1 MKPSLTTEP
10 SRYALSEV
18 FGFLKRKKKEPEQPK
33 DPLAVY
39 DGFIESLE
47 RQGAE
52 VRKSAATLLA
62 LRGDLT
68 RDVEKYDQRSKDL
81 AARVRTAEARAD
93 ARASKTLRR
102 DLEEAEQ
109 MREQSEKALVSA
121 NEDAQLLLEAAADTA
136 SRVAEL
142 KSERQSARARLAT
155 GLVVSAA
162 LRQRVEEF
170 DKVIALDAARD
181 EVERA
186 RALADVY
193 RDDADSKALPPL
205 PESTR

>member
-1 MKPSLTTEP
+1 M
-10 SRYALSEV
+10 
-18 FGFLKRKKKEPEQPK
+18 FGFLKRKKKVPELK

-68 RDVEKYDQRSKDL
+68 RDVQKYEARAKDLTARVRVAEAKGDL
-81 AARVRTAEARAD
+81 AATR
-93 ARASKTLRR
+93 TLRR
-102 DLEEAEQ
+102 DLEEAVG
-109 MREQSEKALVSA
+109 MGEQSQKALIDA
-121 NEDAQLLLEAAADTA
+121 NEDAQLLLEAAGDSAK
-136 SRVAEL
+136 RVAEL
-142 KSERQSARARLAT
+142 KSERQSAKARLAT
-155 GLVVSAA
+155 GQVVSSA
-162 LRQRVEEF
+162 LRQQVEQFDRVL
-170 DKVIALDAARD
+170 ALDAARD

-193 RDDADSKALPPL
+193 RDDADKKRLPPL
-205 PESTR
+205 PDGSA

>member
-1 MKPSLTTEP
+1 
-10 SRYALSEV
+10 V
-18 FGFLKRKKKEPEQPK
+18 FGFFKKKKAAASK

-68 RDVEKYDQRSKDL
+68 RDAEKYTKRCKDL
-81 AARVRTAEARAD
+81 EGRVRIAEEKAD
-93 ARASKTLRR
+93 ARAAKTLRR
-102 DLEEAEQ
+102 DFEEADQ
-109 MREQSEKALVSA
+109 MRDQSEKALVSA

-136 SRVAEL
+136 SRVAGL

-193 RDDADSKALPPL
+193 REDADKKHPASL
-205 PESTR
+205 PETT

>member
-1 MKPSLTTEP
+1 M
-10 SRYALSEV
+10 
-18 FGFLKRKKKEPEQPK
+18 FGFFKKKKKAPETK

-68 RDVEKYDQRSKDL
+68 RDVEKYDKRSKDL
-81 AARVRTAEARAD
+81 ALRVRTAEEKAD
-93 ARASKTLRR
+93 ARATKTLRR
-102 DLEEAEQ
+102 DLEEAEH

-136 SRVAEL
+136 SRVSEL

-155 GLVVSAA
+155 GLVVSSA
-162 LRQRVEEF
+162 LRQQVEEF

-193 RDDADSKALPPL
+193 REDVDKKHPQELP
-205 PESTR
+205 

>member
-1 MKPSLTTEP
+1 
-10 SRYALSEV
+10 V
-18 FGFLKRKKKEPEQPK
+18 FGFLKRKKKPPERT

-62 LRGDLT
+62 LRGDLG
-68 RDVEKYDQRSKDL
+68 RDVQKYL
-81 AARVRTAEARAD
+81 ARATD
-93 ARASKTLRR
+93 LTARIALAEEKGDSRATKTLRR
-102 DLEEAEQ
+102 DLEEAENL
-109 MREQSEKALVSA
+109 REQSEKALIDA
-121 NEDAQLLLEAAADTA
+121 NDDAQLLLEAAGDTA
-136 SRVAEL
+136 RRVAEL

-155 GLVVSAA
+155 GQVVSTA
-162 LRQRVEEF
+162 LRQQVEQFDRVL
-170 DKVIALDAARD
+170 ALDAARD

-193 RDDADSKALPPL
+193 RDDADKKRLPD
-205 PESTR
+205 SS

>member
-1 MKPSLTTEP
+1 MRFRVT
-10 SRYALSEV
+10 LSPVV
-18 FGFLKRKKKEPEQPK
+18 FGFFKKKKKKTPEPK

-68 RDVEKYDQRSKDL
+68 RDVEKYDRRSKDL
-81 AARVRTAEARAD
+81 AGRVRIAEEKAD

-102 DLEEAEQ
+102 DLEEAEGL
-109 MREQSEKALVSA
+109 REQSEKALVSA

-155 GLVVSAA
+155 GLVVSSA
-162 LRQRVEEF
+162 LRQQVEQF

-193 RDDADSKALPPL
+193 REDADKKNLPPL
-205 PESTR
+205 PESSR

>member
-1 MKPSLTTEP
+1 M
-10 SRYALSEV
+10 
-18 FGFLKRKKKEPEQPK
+18 FGFLKRKKKSVELK

-39 DGFIESLE
+39 DGFIEALE

-68 RDVEKYDQRSKDL
+68 RDEQKYEARAKDL
-81 AARVRTAEARAD
+81 TARVRVAEGRGDLGATR
-93 ARASKTLRR
+93 TLRR
-102 DLEEAEQ
+102 DLEEANH
-109 MREQSEKALVSA
+109 MREQSEKALIDA
-121 NEDAQLLLEAAADTA
+121 NEDAQLLLEAAGDSAR
-136 SRVAEL
+136 RVAEL

-155 GLVVSAA
+155 GQVVSAA
-162 LRQRVEEF
+162 LRQQVEQFDRVM
-170 DKVIALDAARD
+170 ALDAARD

-193 RDDADSKALPPL
+193 REDADKKRLPQL
-205 PESTR
+205 PESSS

>member
-1 MKPSLTTEP
+1 M
-10 SRYALSEV
+10 
-18 FGFLKRKKKEPEQPK
+18 FGFLKRKRKASELK

-68 RDVEKYDQRSKDL
+68 RDVQKYEARAKDLTARVRVAEAKGDL
-81 AARVRTAEARAD
+81 AATR
-93 ARASKTLRR
+93 TLRR
-102 DLEEAEQ
+102 DLEEAVG
-109 MREQSEKALVSA
+109 MGEQSQKALIDA
-121 NEDAQLLLEAAADTA
+121 NEDAQLLLEAAGDSAK
-136 SRVAEL
+136 RVAEL
-142 KSERQSARARLAT
+142 KSERQSAKARLAT
-155 GLVVSAA
+155 GQVVSSA
-162 LRQRVEEF
+162 LRQQVEQFDRVL
-170 DKVIALDAARD
+170 ALDAARD

-193 RDDADSKALPPL
+193 RDDADKKRLPPL
-205 PESTR
+205 PDGSA

>member
-1 MKPSLTTEP
+1 M
-10 SRYALSEV
+10 
-18 FGFLKRKKKEPEQPK
+18 FGFFKKKKKEPATK

-47 RQGAE
+47 RQGSE

-68 RDVEKYDQRSKDL
+68 RDVEKYDKRSKDL
-81 AARVRTAEARAD
+81 AGRVRTAEDKGD

-102 DLEEAEQ
+102 DLEEAEN

-155 GLVVSAA
+155 GLVVSTA
-162 LRQRVEEF
+162 LRQQVEEF

-193 RDDADSKALPPL
+193 REDVDKKHLPPL
-205 PESTR
+205 PESSS

>member
-1 MKPSLTTEP
+1 MV
-10 SRYALSEV
+10 YALSVV
-18 FGFLKRKKKEPEQPK
+18 FGFFKKKKKLPATK

-68 RDVEKYDQRSKDL
+68 RDVEKYDKRAKDL
-81 AARVRTAEARAD
+81 ASRVRTAEEKAD
-93 ARASKTLRR
+93 GRASKTLRR
-102 DLEEAEQ
+102 DLEEAEN
-109 MREQSEKALVSA
+109 MREQSEKALISA

-155 GLVVSAA
+155 GLVVSSA
-162 LRQRVEEF
+162 LRQQVEEF

-193 RDDADSKALPPL
+193 REDVDKKHLPPL
-205 PESTR
+205 PESS

>member
-1 MKPSLTTEP
+1 M
-10 SRYALSEV
+10 
-18 FGFLKRKKKEPEQPK
+18 FDFFKKKKKSPETK

-68 RDVEKYDQRSKDL
+68 RDVEKYEKRSKDL
-81 AARVRTAEARAD
+81 TDRVRIADEKAD

-102 DLEEAEQ
+102 DLAESKL
-109 MREQSEKALVSA
+109 MRKQSENALVSA

-155 GLVVSAA
+155 GLVVSSA
-162 LRQRVEEF
+162 LRARVEEF

-193 RDDADSKALPPL
+193 RDDVDKKPLPRL
-205 PESTR
+205 PESS

>member
-1 MKPSLTTEP
+1 M
-10 SRYALSEV
+10 
-18 FGFLKRKKKEPEQPK
+18 FGFLKKWRKKAPPTK

-52 VRKSAATLLA
+52 VRKSAATLLV
-62 LRGDLT
+62 LRGDLN
-68 RDVEKYDQRSKDL
+68 RDVDKYDKRSKDL
-81 AARVRTAEARAD
+81 AARVRTADAKAD

-102 DLEEAEQ
+102 DLEEAEH
-109 MREQSEKALVSA
+109 MKEQSAKALVSA

-155 GLVVSAA
+155 GLVVSSA

-193 RDDADSKALPPL
+193 REDADKKQPPALREP
-205 PESTR
+205 S

>member
-1 MKPSLTTEP
+1 M
-10 SRYALSEV
+10 
-18 FGFLKRKKKEPEQPK
+18 FGFFKRKKKSPTPS

-39 DGFIESLE
+39 DGFIEALE

-62 LRGDLT
+62 LRADLT
-68 RDVEKYDQRSKDL
+68 RDAEKYATRSKEL
-81 AARVRTAEARAD
+81 TARLGTAEAKAD
-93 ARASKTLRR
+93 ARAVKTLRR
-102 DLEEAEQ
+102 DLEEA
-109 MREQSEKALVSA
+109 MHLREQSEKALVLA

-142 KSERQSARARLAT
+142 KSERQSARARLAS

-170 DKVIALDAARD
+170 NKVVALDAARD

-186 RALADVY
+186 HALADVY
-193 RDDADSKALPPL
+193 REDAHKKHLSPL
-205 PESTR
+205 PESS